1 MENTTTAGTPVPLQE
16 LFAKG
21 QYDQFIK
28 LVMEQQDSYSPA
40 QYHMLLGSAYAKNG
54 SLAVGRYHLEKA
66 KHLGYHGVDLTNNL
80 EAVRERLDV
89 RDLAVSR
96 NWSDQLTY
104 YSCQIPSEVYW
115 SFSLLIL
122 LGALVVVMKSH
133 FQKITLPIAL
143 AILSI
148 VPLTYERTVV
158 SHVHFAVSLQETA
171 VLEGP
176 SKIFADKTKLPAG
189 AKLIIGKSVDS
200 WVFIEAP
207 LIYSGWVD
215 RTLLGLY

>member
-16 LFAKG
+16 LFAEGKF
-21 QYDQFIK
+21 DQFIK
-28 LVMEQQDSYSPA
+28 LVMEQQQNYSPA

-66 KHLGYHGVDLTNNL
+66 KHLGYHGTDLTNNL
-80 EAVRERLDV
+80 EAVKERLDV
-89 RDLAVSR
+89 KDLAASR
-96 NWSDQLTY
+96 NWSDQLTD
-104 YSCQIPSEVYW
+104 YSCQIPSEIYW
-115 SFSLLIL
+115 SLTVLIL
-122 LGALVVVMKSH
+122 LASLVVVVKSR
-133 FQKITLPIAL
+133 FQKVTVPLVL
-143 AILSI
+143 LVLSL
-148 VPLTYERTVV
+148 VPLTYERAVV

-176 SKIFADKTKLPAG
+176 SKIFADKIKLPAG
-189 AKLIIGKSVDS
+189 AKLIIGKNVDS

-215 RTLLGLY
+215 RSLLGLY